1 MKIVPGVASQAL
13 GARIA
18 AELGCELVSCEFK
31 RFPDGES
38 YTRIIGDVEGEHV
51 VVVQSI
57 RSDTDLVVLLQLLDA
72 AEGASKITAVIPYL
86 GYARQDKRFKPGE
99 AVSIRAIARSIC
111 FSTPALD
118 SIYVVNVHDHAELR
132 YFQVGVDVHV
142 HELDASPP
150 ISDYIMKMGIAP
162 ASIVVIGPDEGAE
175 ELARAVATPYGFD
188 YDVLEKKRLTGDE
201 VEIKPKELGIDIE
214 GKNIFIVDDII
225 STGGTIAEATKLLR
239 EQNAGDIYVACVH
252 GLFVQNAVLRMLH
265 AGVKELISTDTVE
278 SLFSRVSI
286 AKLVA
291 KELEPKLNPGFN
303 DS

>member
-1 MKIVPGVASQAL
+1 MKIIPGKASQAL

-18 AELGCELVSCEFK
+18 AELGCELVLCEFR
-31 RFPDGES
+31 RFPDGEL
-38 YTRIIGDVEGEHV
+38 YTRIIGDVEGEHA

-72 AEGASKITAVIPYL
+72 AEAEGVSKITAVIPYL
-86 GYARQDKRFKPGE
+86 GYARQDKQFKPGE

-111 FSTPALD
+111 FSAPALD
-118 SIYVVNVHDHAELR
+118 SIYVVNVHDRAELR
-132 YFQVGVDVHV
+132 YFQIDVDVRV
-142 HELDASPP
+142 HELDASPL
-150 ISDYIMKMGIAP
+150 IGDYIMKMMGIAP
-162 ASIVVIGPDEGAE
+162 TPVVVIGPDEGAE

-201 VEIKPKELGIDIE
+201 VEIKPKELSIDIE

-291 KELEPKLNPGFN
+291 KELEPGLQ
-303 DS
+303 